1 MNLSRGL
8 KRMPK
13 SILKYKKLL
22 LYTLGD
28 PAGVGSE
35 IIVKSLNQKD
45 VLDSAIHLIIA
56 DHGSIL
62 KAVSNLESK
71 IALNPMTSFNSSL
84 LKPGVLNILDLSNA
98 TDVKLAQPDQV
109 SAKASLE
116 YLDKAIDIIK
126 EHKSDITSLITL
138 PVSKEAISS
147 LGMGFKGHTE
157 YLKDSFGV
165 SSVLMIFLTPAF
177 YLYLATRHIPLRE
190 VSDCINYI
198 ELKDAIKKMD
208 NFFSRVDKHRSKIA
222 VLGLNPHGG
231 ENGMIGDEEKLIIK
245 PLVEELKVEGLDIDG
260 PYPGDGFFRNRERS
274 SYNIVVSLYHDQTL
288 PVIKALFDNTVN
300 FTLGLPFLR
309 FSPDH
314 GPAYDIAGKGIANPA
329 SLLKAIEYSL
339 TLNVS

>member
-1 MNLSRGL
+1 MSLSQSL

-13 SILKYKKLL
+13 STLKYKKIL

-35 IIVKSLNQKD
+35 IIIKSLSQRE

-56 DHGSIL
+56 DHRSILQAVSIL
-62 KAVSNLESK
+62 KSK
-71 IALNPMTSFNSSL
+71 ISLNPMTDFNSNL
-84 LKPGVLNILDLSNA
+84 LEAGALNILDLSNA
-98 TDVKLAQPDQV
+98 PDVELTRPDAA

-116 YLDKAIDIIK
+116 YLDKAVDIIK
-126 EHKSDITSLITL
+126 KYGSDIASLITL
-138 PVSKEAISS
+138 PVSKEEISS
-147 LGMGFKGHTE
+147 LGVGFKGHTE
-157 YLKDSFGV
+157 YLKERFSVD
-165 SSVLMIFLTPAF
+165 SVLMVFLTPVF

-190 VSDCINYI
+190 VSAHIDYF

-208 NFFSRVDKHRSKIA
+208 SFFSRIDKHKPKIA

-231 ENGMIGDEEKLIIK
+231 ENGIIGDEEVLIIK
-245 PLVEELKVEGLDIDG
+245 PLIEELKAEGLNIDG
-260 PYPGDGFFRNRERS
+260 PYPGDGFFRNRERFN
-274 SYNIVVSLYHDQTL
+274 YNIVVSLYHDQTL
-288 PVIKALFDNTVN
+288 PVIKAMFDNTVN

-314 GPAYDIAGKGIANPA
+314 GPAYDIAGEGIANPA